1 MPQPL
6 LSSWTF
12 LLIFTLPANRS
23 GCSPH
28 SQRPQSVAQP
38 AEYAAPP
45 GQRVA
50 EAIRGNTVTSNAVN
64 AMEHLIRFTEHA
76 EVHKPSEAARKV
88 QPLERSE
95 PNDPR
100 SLKRVFLSKSNIT
113 CNDGSPAGFYIRKS
127 RGSKEWIVFLEG
139 GWYCYDQMSCQNRWL
154 RLKYFMTSK
163 QWAETRNVGGI
174 LSQNP
179 EENPYW
185 WDSNHIFVP
194 YCSSDSWSGTR
205 PQPHRWS
212 HQGDSAVKY
221 AFMGSYIVQEV
232 IKDLLP
238 LGLAQAN
245 SLLLAGSSAGGTG
258 VIVNLDRVADNL
270 AELGYGNIKVRGLAD
285 SGWFLD
291 NAPYTSVSSS
301 PSSST
306 FASSWLMTSPAQAV
320 RKGVELWR
328 GLVPERCRQDYPEE
342 AWRCYF
348 GYRVYPTLRAPLF
361 VFQWLFDEAQMIADN
376 VGPPVTKEQWNYIH
390 RTGDSL
396 RKTFVNVTGLFAA
409 SCISHTVL
417 TKRDWQSIRLGNV
430 TLPQTLHCWEMQQHH
445 SNKIK
450 HAESRKS
457 HHPHRY
463 GMSAQ
468 HHAHHGNHH
477 KHGHNGHGHDEYMQ
491 MSPEQGSDLGEEGGT
506 MLDGGWSQEISH
518 TSHLRRKNM
527 AAELKWRQE
536 SGQARNPVLS
546 YAGNKEITSPTW
558 NPIIYT
564 AGGENVTHGGIP
576 APSTVKYAKNIIK
589 SSLNRMPSGVSP
601 FQSTPLQS
609 MAPSSSPITLDDR
622 SPLAGERGSVGER
635 EGKGGRRE
643 GGVQEKRGRDK
654 RRRRGERGEG
664 RRAEGEEGHHRGA
677 RRKKVGKGT
686 KRIKR
691 SESSS
696 MMSHHDEVHG
706 KLSSSRG
713 GDSREAWRTE
723 SRCSQRLVERCT
735 WPQCNLSCPKLHN
748 PLTGEEMDFIELLK
762 SFGLDMMSV
771 ANALGID
778 IHTLNNMDHDELL
791 NLLTQQS
798 N

>member
-1 MPQPL
+1 
-6 LSSWTF
+6 
-12 LLIFTLPANRS
+12 
-23 GCSPH
+23 
-28 SQRPQSVAQP
+28 
-38 AEYAAPP
+38 
-45 GQRVA
+45 
-50 EAIRGNTVTSNAVN
+50 
-64 AMEHLIRFTEHA
+64 MEHLIRFTDHA
-76 EVHKPSEAARKV
+76 EVNKPSETLRKM
-88 QPLERSE
+88 QTLERAES
-95 PNDPR
+95 NDPR
-100 SLKRVFLSKSNIT
+100 SLKRVFLTKTNIT

-139 GWYCYDQMSCQNRWL
+139 GWYCYDQVSCQNRWL

-185 WDSNHIFVP
+185 WNSNHIFVP

-205 PQPHRWS
+205 PQHHRWH
-212 HQGDSAVKY
+212 HQTDTTVKY

-232 IKDLLP
+232 VKDLLP

-291 NAPYTSVSSS
+291 NAPYTSVSSA

-320 RKGVELWR
+320 RKGVELWW
-328 GLVPERCRQDYPEE
+328 GKVPERCRQDYPEE
-342 AWRCYF
+342 IWRCYF
-348 GYRVYPTLRAPLF
+348 GYRVYPTLKAPLF

-396 RKTFVNVTGLFAA
+396 RKTFANVTGLFAA

-417 TKRDWQSIRLGNV
+417 TKRDWQTIRLGNIS
-430 TLPQTLHCWEMQQHH
+430 LPQTLHCWEMQQLHN
-445 SNKIK
+445 NKIK
-450 HAESRKS
+450 HANARKS
-457 HHPHRY
+457 HHSHRY
-463 GMSAQ
+463 GMSGQ
-468 HHAHHGNHH
+468 HHSNHQ
-477 KHGHNGHGHDEYMQ
+477 KHGHTGHGHGEYMQ
-491 MSPEQGSDLGEEGGT
+491 RSPEREGGMEEGGGA
-506 MLDGGWSQEISH
+506 LDGGWNQELPH
-518 TSHLRRKNM
+518 TAHIRRKNI

-536 SGQARNPVLS
+536 SSQARNPLLS
-546 YAGNKEITSPTW
+546 YAGNKEITMPAW
-558 NPIIYT
+558 NPVIYT
-564 AGGENVTHGGIP
+564 AGGENATVHGNVP
-576 APSTVKYAKNIIK
+576 VSSTVKYAKNIIK
-589 SSLNRMPSGVSP
+589 SSLNRMPAAVPAFHSSHLQPGVS
-601 FQSTPLQS
+601 
-609 MAPSSSPITLDDR
+609 SSSPIALDES
-622 SPLAGERGSVGER
+622 SPSGEERGVVAER
-635 EGKGGRRE
+635 GGKGRRE
-643 GGVQEKRGRDK
+643 GGLHEKRGK
-654 RRRRGERGEG
+654 RRRRRRRRRRKKKRGG
-664 RRAEGEEGHHRGA
+664 DGEEGHNRGS
-677 RRKKVGKGT
+677 RRKKVGKGA

-691 SESSS
+691 SESMNMKLQHMPDDGS
-696 MMSHHDEVHG
+696 G
-706 KLSSSRG
+706 KMGSSRNS
-713 GDSREAWRTE
+713 DSREVWKTE
-723 SRCSQRLVERCT
+723 SQCSQRLVERCT
-735 WPQCNLSCPKLHN
+735 WPQCNHSCPKLHN